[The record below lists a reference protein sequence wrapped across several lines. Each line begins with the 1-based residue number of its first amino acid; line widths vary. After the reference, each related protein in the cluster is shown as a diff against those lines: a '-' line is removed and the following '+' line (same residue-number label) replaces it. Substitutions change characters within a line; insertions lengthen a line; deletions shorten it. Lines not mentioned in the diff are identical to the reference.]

1 MALICGLV
9 AQIEIDSVLGR
20 EGEEGGL
27 NGVSPQ
33 IESGLEHVQ
42 ELQEL
47 QRRSEGDFYS
57 S

>member
-1 MALICGLV
+1 MAFICGLV
-9 AQIEIDSVLGR
+9 AQIGNDGVLGR

-42 ELQEL
+42 E
-47 QRRSEGDFYS
+47 F
-57 S
+57 